1 MQLFLLTGFCL
12 TLFAL
17 NSILCRAALM
27 IFGMEP
33 LQYIAIRSLSS
44 AAMLACLCA
53 LHIIR
58 RRADRNSGIWKQV
71 WDESSWSGATFLFMY
86 MLCFTLGYVSIDS
99 ATGTLIINLSVQVG
113 MVGWGLVRGL
123 RPGRQ
128 QILGLAIAV
137 AGLVA
142 LMSPGLTAPSPLH
155 ALLMA
160 CSGLAWAG
168 YSICGRKAS
177 SAPLST
183 AGNFLRCIPAGLVLA
198 CLALFREQPACPQAL
213 LCALAAGA
221 LASALGYILGYAVV
235 PRYALVPLSVIQLC
249 IPLITALLAVT
260 ILGEELTLRL
270 VICSVPILGGIL
282 LALLN
287 PRKA

>member
-1 MQLFLLTGFCL
+1 MRLFPLTAFCL

-17 NSILCRAALM
+17 NSILCRAALI

-33 LQYIAIRSLSS
+33 FQYIAIRSLSA
-44 AAMLACLCA
+44 AAMLACLA
-53 LHIIR
+53 PGIARGR
-58 RRADRNSGIWKQV
+58 RDGHSGVWKRV
-71 WDESSWSGATFLFMY
+71 WDESSWSGAACLFLY

-99 ATGTLIINLSVQVG
+99 ATGTLILNLSVQVG
-113 MVGWGLVRGL
+113 MVGWGLARGM
-123 RPGRQ
+123 RPGGRQ
-128 QILGLAIAV
+128 TLGLGIAV

-142 LMSPGLTAPSPLH
+142 LMSPGLTAPSPVH

-183 AGNFLRCIPAGLVLA
+183 AGNFMRCIPAGLALA
-198 CLALFREQPACPQAL
+198 CLAIFREQPACPRAI

-221 LASALGYILGYAVV
+221 LASALGYILWYAVV
-235 PRYALVPLSVIQLC
+235 PRYTLVASSVIQLC
-249 IPLITALLAVT
+249 VPLITALLAVT
-260 ILGEELTLRL
+260 ILGETLTPRL
-270 VICSVPILGGIL
+270 IICSVPILGGIL
-282 LALLN
+282 LALVG
-287 PRKA
+287 PKKA